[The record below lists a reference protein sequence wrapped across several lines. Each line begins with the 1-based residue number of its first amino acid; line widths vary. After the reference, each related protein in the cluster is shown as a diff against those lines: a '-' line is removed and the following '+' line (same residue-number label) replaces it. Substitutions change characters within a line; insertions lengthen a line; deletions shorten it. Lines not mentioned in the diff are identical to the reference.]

1 MSDKPKSKSATE
13 IHFSGACERP
23 IVSNDANEGGP
34 LEEEGF
40 VSDNTD
46 VPCRGHLGFFAVFQG
61 EVEYTELVE
70 KGRELGLPG
79 YGRSNGDNVYLHN
92 PADSGDGW
100 DYSSLNF
107 DWDGWIP
114 RPRSG
119 SRAFSYAVKD
129 LERQVGWVET
139 EDWEDQ
145 NGQRRARVSY
155 AVVMLRNNKEFKLV
169 RRWRGKNVASGRWD
183 SVDENLFRILYIPP
197 ERGSHLQKWRQ
208 RYIHQTL
215 HGRPPEGMPR
225 AEPSEL
231 GALYEVTPWD
241 ASVLVEPAQIQQ
253 VNNTLRRALL
263 RECTTVDQ
271 DGLRAVIRCAIKSVG
286 GMQFGGSSGGV
297 YYIPDWDR
305 SQHYMQALVPFAELI
320 NWFGE
325 RNHNVEQYVE
335 DEEGQIVRVKRNP
348 PTTFRLLGYVESA
361 RQMEYLRQDIA
372 REVVSSVNNYYDDL
386 LKVVRDTSTED
397 LPKEIDR
404 LWREQRALRE
414 RLGNM
419 RGVIGDSI
427 DEALS
432 PHAGIQEA
440 FDSRLSA
447 ITTSSQQQANRLR
460 QLMRIEL
467 NDENGDE

>member
-1 MSDKPKSKSATE
+1 M
-13 IHFSGACERP
+13 
-23 IVSNDANEGGP
+23 SNDANEGGP

-46 VPCRGHLGFFAVFQG
+46 VPCKGHLGFFAVFQG
-61 EVEYTELVE
+61 EVDYTDLVE

-79 YGRSNGDNVYLHN
+79 YGITSSNGERVYLATTGSEHV
-92 PADSGDGW
+92 W
-100 DYSSLNF
+100 DWSRLNIQF
-107 DWDGWIP
+107 DGWIP
-114 RPRSG
+114 RPRKN
-119 SRAFSYAVKD
+119 SRAFAYAVKD
-129 LERQVGWVET
+129 LEQPARWVET
-139 EDWEDQ
+139 DDWEDA

-155 AVVMLRNNKEFKLV
+155 HVVIIRNNKEFKLV
-169 RRWRGKNVASGRWD
+169 RRWRGKNVASGKWD
-183 SVDENLFRILYIPP
+183 NVEENLFRILYVPP
-197 ERGSHLQKWRQ
+197 ERGSHLSRWSQ
-208 RYIHQTL
+208 RYVTQILT
-215 HGRPPEGMPR
+215 GRPPEGTPR

-231 GALYEVTPWD
+231 GALFEVAEWD
-241 ASVLVEPAQIQQ
+241 SSVLVDQAQVQY

-271 DGLRAVIRCAIKSVG
+271 DGLRAVIRTAIKAVG

-297 YYIPDWDR
+297 YYIPDWNNN
-305 SQHYMQALVPFAELI
+305 QNYMQALVPFSELI

-325 RNHNVEQYVE
+325 QNYNTEQYVE
-335 DEEGQIVRVKRNP
+335 NEEGVMERVKRNP

-361 RQMEYLRQDIA
+361 RQMEYLRQDVA
-372 REVVSSVNNYYDDL
+372 REVVASVNNYYDDL
-386 LKVVRDTSTED
+386 LKVVRNTATED

-404 LWREQRALRE
+404 LWREQRSLRE

-427 DEALS
+427 NDALA
-432 PHAGIQEA
+432 PHAGVQEA